1 MNKLLRR
8 PVTKKNRLSG
18 IEISEISL
26 VDEPAVPSAKFCL
39 FKRDGG
45 ADMKLEKNK
54 DLLILEQASEVL
66 DTAIEKF
73 SKEEKLDVMAMAKEV
88 SGAIIPI
95 VNFCTDTIVA
105 GNKPENLA
113 KEKEVEYS
121 NFVKWNSFSS
131 DPVDVVKTWID
142 WSGGKAEVKYLW
154 FPPAPPPVVKKRE
167 ELTEDELAKDFGEVV
182 EVVKTGKKISKKNAE
197 LIKNAIAT
205 LTSLLQEIEGVEKK
219 EDPPKVD
226 PLKVEEDL
234 IEKEFKA
241 LPEEEQK
248 EIIKFL
254 ENIKAIV
261 DSMEKK

>member
-1 MNKLLRR
+1 MGKELKRKKCRLTNVSVQELSIVDSGANRR
-8 PVTKKNRLSG
+8 DFL
-18 IEISEISL
+18 
-26 VDEPAVPSAKFCL
+26 L

-45 ADMKLEKNK
+45 ADMKLEKDK
-54 DLLILEQASEVL
+54 DLLILEKASEGL
-66 DTAIEKF
+66 DATIEKF
-73 SKEEKLDVMAMAKEV
+73 SKEEKIDTLALAKEV
-88 SGAIIPI
+88 TGLIIPVI
-95 VNFCTDTIVA
+95 NYCTETVVEK
-105 GNKPENLA
+105 NKPENLA

-121 NFVKWNSFSS
+121 NFMKWSILNGIDNSTEIWKQYT
-131 DPVDVVKTWID
+131 DGTTP
-142 WSGGKAEVKYLW
+142 VKYLW

-219 EDPPKVD
+219 EDLPKVD
-226 PLKVEEDL
+226 PKVEEDP

-248 EIIKFL
+248 EVMKSL

>member
-1 MNKLLRR
+1 
-8 PVTKKNRLSG
+8 
-18 IEISEISL
+18 
-26 VDEPAVPSAKFCL
+26 
-39 FKRDGG
+39 
-45 ADMKLEKNK
+45 MKLEKDKN
-54 DLLILEQASEVL
+54 LLILEQASEAL
-66 DTAIEKF
+66 DTTIEKF
-73 SKEEKLDVMAMAKEV
+73 SKEDKLDAMALAKEAA
-88 SGAIIPI
+88 GLIIPVI
-95 VNFCTDTIVA
+95 QYCTDTIVEKT
-105 GNKPENLA
+105 KPESLA

-131 DPVDVVKTWID
+131 DPVDVVKTWTD

-226 PLKVEEDL
+226 PPKVEEDP
-234 IEKEFKA
+234 IEKEIAA
-241 LPEEEQK
+241 LPAEEQK
-248 EIIKFL
+248 EVMKSL